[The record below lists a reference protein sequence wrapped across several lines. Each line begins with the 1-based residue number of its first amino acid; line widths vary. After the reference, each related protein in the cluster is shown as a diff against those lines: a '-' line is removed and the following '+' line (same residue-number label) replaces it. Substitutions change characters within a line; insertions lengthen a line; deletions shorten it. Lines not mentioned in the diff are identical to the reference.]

1 MRESKEK
8 KKTSFFFW
16 LSDFYLFFIIS
27 RNKFKSIIKGI
38 GKKGKFK
45 SVCFAFPQYL
55 PLLVAHVSSATAGS
69 PDD

>member
-8 KKTSFFFW
+8 KKSSFFFW
-16 LSDFYLFFIIS
+16 LSDFYLFFTIS
-27 RNKFKSIIKGI
+27 RKFKNIIKGI

-45 SVCFAFPQYL
+45 SAFPQYL

>member
-1 MRESKEK
+1 VRESKEK
-8 KKTSFFFW
+8 KKSSFFFW
-16 LSDFYLFFIIS
+16 LSDFYLFFTIS
-27 RNKFKSIIKGI
+27 RKFKSIIKGI

-45 SVCFAFPQYL
+45 SAFPQYL

>member
-1 MRESKEK
+1 VRESKEK
-8 KKTSFFFW
+8 KKSSFFFW
-16 LSDFYLFFIIS
+16 LCDFYLFFTIS
-27 RNKFKSIIKGI
+27 RKFKSIIKGI